1 MTAGQERSFI
11 MFGMEEIGRKILS
24 LRKSRNMTQV
34 NLADKLGITYQAV
47 SSWERGNSMPDIEK
61 LPEISKLFEISI
73 DELIG
78 ESKVV
83 TMMLDTSKQEP
94 ENFEELTEEDITEV
108 LPILKPDQITEV
120 VNGVNKSALKDV
132 HKLLPFMEPE
142 DIKKFAWKNFNA
154 GKSILGY
161 LPFLDPEDIE
171 EFATIAVNTGK
182 SICGYLPFLEPEDI
196 KEFATEA
203 FNAGN
208 SICSYL
214 PFLEPE
220 DVKEF
225 ATEAFNAGNDIRDYY
240 PFLSP
245 DDAKQFALTYLQN
258 KE

>member
-1 MTAGQERSFI
+1 
-11 MFGMEEIGRKILS
+11 MFSMEEIGGKILS

-83 TMMLDTSKQEP
+83 TIMLDTSKQEP

-142 DIKKFAWKNFNA
+142 DIKEFAAIEVSA
-154 GKSILGY
+154 GKSIG
-161 LPFLDPEDIE
+161 
-171 EFATIAVNTGK
+171 
-182 SICGYLPFLEPEDI
+182 GYLPFLEPEDI

-208 SICSYL
+208 SISIYL
-214 PFLEPE
+214 PFLESE
-220 DVKEF
+220 
-225 ATEAFNAGNDIRDYY
+225 
-240 PFLSP
+240 
-245 DDAKQFALTYLQN
+245 DAKQFALTYLQN

>member
-1 MTAGQERSFI
+1 
-11 MFGMEEIGRKILS
+11 MFSMEEIGRKILS

-61 LPEISKLFEISI
+61 LPEIAKLFEISI

-83 TMMLDTSKQEP
+83 TMMLNTSEQDP
-94 ENFEELTEEDITEV
+94 ENFEKLTEEDITEV

-120 VNGVNKSALKDV
+120 VNGVNKSALKDINRF
-132 HKLLPFMEPE
+132 LPFMEPE
-142 DIKKFAWKNFNA
+142 DVKEFAWKNFNA
-154 GKSILGY
+154 
-161 LPFLDPEDIE
+161 
-171 EFATIAVNTGK
+171 GK

-196 KEFATEA
+196 KEFATES

-208 SICSYL
+208 DICTYL

-225 ATEAFNAGNDIRDYY
+225 AAKASSAGNSICGYL
-240 PFLSP
+240 PFLDP
-245 DDAKQFALTYLQN
+245 EDVKQFALTYLQN

>member
-1 MTAGQERSFI
+1 
-11 MFGMEEIGRKILS
+11 MFSMEEIGRKILS

-61 LPEISKLFEISI
+61 LPEIAKLFEISI

-142 DIKKFAWKNFNA
+142 DIKEFAWKNFNV

-161 LPFLDPEDIE
+161 LPFLEPEDIE
-171 EFATIAVNTGK
+171 EFATEAFNAGN
-182 SICGYLPFLEPEDI
+182 SISIYLPFLEPEDI
-196 KEFATEA
+196 KEFATIA
-203 FNAGN
+203 VNTGN
-208 SICSYL
+208 DIRGYL
-214 PFLEPE
+214 PFLSLE
-220 DVKEF
+220 DVNDVF
-225 ATEAFNAGNDIRDYY
+225 TEIR
-240 PFLSP
+240 
-245 DDAKQFALTYLQN
+245 N
-258 KE
+258 R

>member
-1 MTAGQERSFI
+1 
-11 MFGMEEIGRKILS
+11 MFSMEEIGRKILS

-61 LPEISKLFEISI
+61 LPEIAKLFEISI

-83 TMMLDTSKQEP
+83 TMMLNTSEQEP
-94 ENFEELTEEDITEV
+94 ENFEKLTEEDITEV

-120 VNGVNKSALKDV
+120 VNGVNKSALKDINRF
-132 HKLLPFMEPE
+132 LPFMEPE
-142 DIKKFAWKNFNA
+142 D
-154 GKSILGY
+154 
-161 LPFLDPEDIE
+161 
-171 EFATIAVNTGK
+171 V
-182 SICGYLPFLEPEDI
+182 
-196 KEFATEA
+196 KEFARKN

-208 SICSYL
+208 SICIYL

-225 ATEAFNAGNDIRDYY
+225 AAKAFSAGNDIRGYL

-245 DDAKQFALTYLQN
+245 EDVNDVFTEIRN
-258 KE
+258 R

>member
-1 MTAGQERSFI
+1 
-11 MFGMEEIGRKILS
+11 MFSMEEIGRKILS

-61 LPEISKLFEISI
+61 LPEIAKLFEISI

-132 HKLLPFMEPE
+132 HKLLPFMEPGDVKE
-142 DIKKFAWKNFNA
+142 FAWKNFNA
-154 GKSILGY
+154 GNSILGY
-161 LPFLDPEDIE
+161 LPFLEPEDIE
-171 EFATIAVNTGK
+171 EFATIAVNAGND
-182 SICGYLPFLEPEDI
+182 IRGYLPFL
-196 KEFATEA
+196 
-203 FNAGN
+203 
-208 SICSYL
+208 S
-214 PFLEPE
+214 PE
-220 DVKEF
+220 DV
-225 ATEAFNAGNDIRDYY
+225 NDV
-240 PFLSP
+240 FT
-245 DDAKQFALTYLQN
+245 K
-258 KE
+258 

>member
-1 MTAGQERSFI
+1 
-11 MFGMEEIGRKILS
+11 MFSMEEIGRKILS

-61 LPEISKLFEISI
+61 LPEIAKLFEISI

-83 TMMLDTSKQEP
+83 TMMLNTSEQEP
-94 ENFEELTEEDITEV
+94 ENFEKLTEEDITEV

-120 VNGVNKSALKDV
+120 VNGVNKSALKDINRF
-132 HKLLPFMEPE
+132 LPFMEPE
-142 DIKKFAWKNFNA
+142 D
-154 GKSILGY
+154 
-161 LPFLDPEDIE
+161 
-171 EFATIAVNTGK
+171 V
-182 SICGYLPFLEPEDI
+182 
-196 KEFATEA
+196 KEFAGKN

-208 SICSYL
+208 SIGGHL

-225 ATEAFNAGNDIRDYY
+225 AAKAFSAGNDIRGYL

-245 DDAKQFALTYLQN
+245 EDVNDVFTEIRN
-258 KE
+258 R

>member
-1 MTAGQERSFI
+1 
-11 MFGMEEIGRKILS
+11 MFSMEEIGRKILS

-61 LPEISKLFEISI
+61 LPEIAKLFEISI

-142 DIKKFAWKNFNA
+142 DIKEFAWKNFNA

-171 EFATIAVNTGK
+171 EFAT
-182 SICGYLPFLEPEDI
+182 
-196 KEFATEA
+196 EA

-208 SICSYL
+208 SISIYL

-225 ATEAFNAGNDIRDYY
+225 ATEAFNAGNDIRGYL

-245 DDAKQFALTYLQN
+245 EDVNDVFTEIRN
-258 KE
+258 R

>member
-1 MTAGQERSFI
+1 
-11 MFGMEEIGRKILS
+11 MFSMEEIGGKILS

-83 TMMLDTSKQEP
+83 TIMLDTSKQEP

-132 HKLLPFMEPE
+132 HKLLPFMELE
-142 DIKKFAWKNFNA
+142 DIKEFAAIEVSA
-154 GKSILGY
+154 GKSIG
-161 LPFLDPEDIE
+161 
-171 EFATIAVNTGK
+171 
-182 SICGYLPFLEPEDI
+182 GYLPFLEPEDI

-208 SICSYL
+208 SISIYL
-214 PFLEPE
+214 PFLESE
-220 DVKEF
+220 
-225 ATEAFNAGNDIRDYY
+225 
-240 PFLSP
+240 
-245 DDAKQFALTYLQN
+245 DAKQFALTYLQN

>member
-1 MTAGQERSFI
+1 
-11 MFGMEEIGRKILS
+11 MFSMEEIGRKILS

-142 DIKKFAWKNFNA
+142 DIK
-154 GKSILGY
+154 
-161 LPFLDPEDIE
+161 
-171 EFATIAVNTGK
+171 
-182 SICGYLPFLEPEDI
+182 
-196 KEFATEA
+196 EFATEA
-203 FNAGN
+203 FNTGN
-208 SICSYL
+208 SISIYL
-214 PFLEPE
+214 PFLESE

-245 DDAKQFALTYLQN
+245 EDAKQFALTYLQN

>member
-1 MTAGQERSFI
+1 
-11 MFGMEEIGRKILS
+11 MFSMEEIGRKILS

-61 LPEISKLFEISI
+61 LPEIAKLFEISI

-83 TMMLDTSKQEP
+83 TMMLNTSKQEP

-120 VNGVNKSALKDV
+120 VNGVNKSALKDI
-132 HKLLPFMEPE
+132 HRFLPFMEPE
-142 DIKKFAWKNFNA
+142 DVKEFAWKNFNA
-154 GKSILGY
+154 G
-161 LPFLDPEDIE
+161 
-171 EFATIAVNTGK
+171 N
-182 SICGYLPFLEPEDI
+182 SICGYLPFLNEEDI
-196 KEFATEA
+196 LEFATES

-208 SICSYL
+208 DICIYL
-214 PFLEPE
+214 PFLSPE

-225 ATEAFNAGNDIRDYY
+225 AAKAFNAGSDIH
-240 PFLSP
+240 
-245 DDAKQFALTYLQN
+245 LQ
-258 KE
+258 K

>member
-1 MTAGQERSFI
+1 
-11 MFGMEEIGRKILS
+11 MFSMEEIGRKILS

-142 DIKKFAWKNFNA
+142 DIK
-154 GKSILGY
+154 
-161 LPFLDPEDIE
+161 
-171 EFATIAVNTGK
+171 
-182 SICGYLPFLEPEDI
+182 
-196 KEFATEA
+196 EFATEA
-203 FNAGN
+203 FNTGN
-208 SICSYL
+208 SISIYL
-214 PFLEPE
+214 PFLDSE

-245 DDAKQFALTYLQN
+245 EDAKQFALTYLQN

>member
-1 MTAGQERSFI
+1 
-11 MFGMEEIGRKILS
+11 MFSMEEIGRKILS

-61 LPEISKLFEISI
+61 LPEIAKLFEISI

-83 TMMLDTSKQEP
+83 TMMLNTSKQEP

-120 VNGVNKSALKDV
+120 VNGVNKSALKDINRF
-132 HKLLPFMEPE
+132 LPFMEPE
-142 DIKKFAWKNFNA
+142 DVKEFAWKNFNA
-154 GKSILGY
+154 GNSICGY
-161 LPFLDPEDIE
+161 LPFLDPEDII
-171 EFATIAVNTGK
+171 EFAEEAVNTGK
-182 SICGYLPFLEPEDI
+182 SIGGYLPFLDPEDI
-196 KEFATEA
+196 KEFAAIEV
-203 FNAGN
+203 
-208 SICSYL
+208 S
-214 PFLEPE
+214 
-220 DVKEF
+220 
-225 ATEAFNAGNDIRDYY
+225 AGNDIRGYL

-245 DDAKQFALTYLQN
+245 EDVKQFALTYLQN

>member
-1 MTAGQERSFI
+1 
-11 MFGMEEIGRKILS
+11 MFSMEEIGRKILS

-61 LPEISKLFEISI
+61 LPEIAKLFEISI

-83 TMMLDTSKQEP
+83 TMILNTSELEP
-94 ENFEELTEEDITEV
+94 ENFEKLTEEDITEV

-142 DIKKFAWKNFNA
+142 DIKEFAWKNFNA

-161 LPFLDPEDIE
+161 LPFLE
-171 EFATIAVNTGK
+171 
-182 SICGYLPFLEPEDI
+182 S
-196 KEFATEA
+196 
-203 FNAGN
+203 
-208 SICSYL
+208 
-214 PFLEPE
+214 E